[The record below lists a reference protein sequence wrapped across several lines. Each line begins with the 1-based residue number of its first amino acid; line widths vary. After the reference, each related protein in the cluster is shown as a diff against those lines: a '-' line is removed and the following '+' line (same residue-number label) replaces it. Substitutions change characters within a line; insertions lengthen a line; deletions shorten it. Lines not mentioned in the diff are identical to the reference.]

1 MSHTRILEL
10 IVGAFVILGVL
21 AVFFLTMRVSNL
33 AGQGESGGG
42 FAVTAQFENIG
53 GLKVGAP
60 VSLAGVRVG
69 RVTGIQIDKDTFQAI
84 VTIQLANSYNYLP
97 DDSNASIYTAGL
109 LGEQY
114 IGLAPGGSESVL
126 QAGDRIK
133 FTQSALI
140 LEQIIGQF
148 LFSKAEQGS
157 TASAPADDAF
167 ADPAPAPVAPAT
179 PTPSAP
185 KPAAPPPPPAAAA
198 PAPATP
204 VAPTPATPVR

>member
-1 MSHTRILEL
+1 MSHSRILEL

-33 AGQGESGGG
+33 AGQADTRGG
-42 FAVTAQFENIG
+42 FTVQAQFENIG

-60 VSLAGVRVG
+60 VSLGGVRVG
-69 RVTGIQIDKDTFQAI
+69 RVTGIQIDKDTFQAV
-84 VTIQLANSYNYLP
+84 VTIEIGSRYNYLP

-114 IGLAPGGSESVL
+114 VGLAPGGSERPL
-126 QAGDRIK
+126 QNGDKIQ

-148 LFSKAEQGS
+148 LFSKAEEGS
-157 TASAPADDAF
+157 GAKAEPVAPAAP
-167 ADPAPAPVAPAT
+167 AAVPAPAAKPAPAP
-179 PTPSAP
+179 
-185 KPAAPPPPPAAAA
+185 AAA
-198 PAPATP
+198 PAPTASP
-204 VAPTPATPVR
+204 PPASASPSQ

>member
-33 AGQGESGGG
+33 AGQGDSGDG
-42 FAVTAQFENIG
+42 FAVQAQFENIG
-53 GLKVGAP
+53 GLKAGAP

-69 RVTGIQIDKDTFQAI
+69 RVTGIQIDKDTFQAV
-84 VTIQLANSYNYLP
+84 VTIQLASRYNYLP

-114 IGLAPGGSESVL
+114 IGLAPGGSERVL
-126 QAGDRIK
+126 QAGDTIK

-157 TASAPADDAF
+157 TTPAAPASV
-167 ADPAPAPVAPAT
+167 PAPAVAPAE
-179 PTPSAP
+179 
-185 KPAAPPPPPAAAA
+185 PPAA
-198 PAPATP
+198 PAPESAPPSPVGPATS
-204 VAPTPATPVR
+204 TPAS

>member
-33 AGQGESGGG
+33 AGQGDSGDG

-69 RVTGIQIDKDTFQAI
+69 RVTGIQIDKETFQAV
-84 VTIQLANSYNYLP
+84 VTIQLASQYNYLP

-114 IGLAPGGSESVL
+114 IGLAPGGSERLL
-126 QAGDRIK
+126 QAGDTIK

-157 TASAPADDAF
+157 TTSEAPAS
-167 ADPAPAPVAPAT
+167 V
-179 PTPSAP
+179 PTPEPAVTPAAPPVVPAP
-185 KPAAPPPPPAAAA
+185 KPAPPPATA
-198 PAPATP
+198 P
-204 VAPTPATPVR
+204 APTPAAPSPAGPQTSTPAR